1 LVSGTSKYAYTKAAV
16 QRPPQTK
23 NTLDFR
29 LPLSLPT
36 IYGVM
41 TVMMVFHSQLD
52 EVLRATP
59 RDRTGKGKIS
69 PMTIQAPGP
78 QVEAKKKMKKQM
90 KATCALTAGMLFA
103 IATGGG
109 RVIQVGFIE
118 PDGDT
123 NDAHD
128 ELTDEHAESAPD
140 EERAAAI
147 LLNSIEGDRG

>member
-1 LVSGTSKYAYTKAAV
+1 MVSGTSKYAYTKAAV

-41 TVMMVFHSQLD
+41 TVMMVFHNQLD

-103 IATGGG
+103 IATGG
-109 RVIQVGFIE
+109 VALFKWV
-118 PDGDT
+118 
-123 NDAHD
+123 
-128 ELTDEHAESAPD
+128 
-140 EERAAAI
+140 
-147 LLNSIEGDRG
+147 LLNPTVTPMMPTMN